1 MRKMREDSTWNGL
14 TGEQRQRLKTWLFER
29 NLGYA
34 ETLKR
39 AQKEFGVQASAASLG
54 RLYQRR
60 AQERQQ
66 ATLLEAQSAA
76 TELNGLPVKVDSLR
90 NASMKL
96 IGHFALKQ
104 AIEKPGQL
112 EPLMALTKL
121 LLESRQND
129 LRQGRFK
136 LAEQYFHY
144 EATAASRKDL
154 PQLGA
159 YLKAIQEDDSLNA
172 EAKLEKVKQLLYPGG
187 RSKPGAEEKGDGGN
201 GQGTPKT

>member
-1 MRKMREDSTWNGL
+1 MRKMREDSTWSGL
-14 TGEQRQRLKTWLFER
+14 TGEQRQKLENWLFER

-39 AQKEFGVQASAASLG
+39 AQKEFGVQASATSLG
-54 RLYQRR
+54 RFYQRR
-60 AQERQQ
+60 ARERQQ
-66 ATLLEAQSAA
+66 AALLEAPSAA

-90 NASMKL
+90 DAAMKL

-112 EPLMALTKL
+112 EPLMSLTKL
-121 LLESRQND
+121 LLESKQND
-129 LRQGRFK
+129 LRQGRLK

-144 EATAASRKDL
+144 ESTAASRKDL

-159 YLKAIQEDDSLNA
+159 YLKAIEDDDSLNA
-172 EAKLEKVKQLLYPGG
+172 EAKLEKVKQLLGPGERAKSG
-187 RSKPGAEEKGDGGN
+187 EQEKDNPEN
-201 GQGTPKT
+201 GK

>member
-1 MRKMREDSTWNGL
+1 MRKDSTWNGL
-14 TGEQRQRLKTWLFER
+14 TAEQRQKLEGWLFER

-34 ETLKR
+34 ETLER
-39 AQKEFGVQASAASLG
+39 AHKEFGAQASAASLG

-66 ATLLEAQSAA
+66 AALLEAQSAA
-76 TELNGLPVKVDSLR
+76 TELNDLPVKVDSLR
-90 NASMKL
+90 DASMKL
-96 IGHFALKQ
+96 LGHFDLKQ

-129 LRQGRFK
+129 LRQGRLK

-159 YLKAIQEDDSLNA
+159 YLKAIEDDDSLNA

-187 RSKPGAEEKGDGGN
+187 GAKTGEPGKDNSEHAK
-201 GQGTPKT
+201 

>member
-1 MRKMREDSTWNGL
+1 MRKLREDSTWSGL
-14 TGEQRQRLKTWLFER
+14 TGEQRQKLEGWLFER

-34 ETLKR
+34 EALKR
-39 AQKEFGVQASAASLG
+39 AHKEFGVQASATSLG
-54 RLYQRR
+54 RFYQRR

-66 ATLLEAQSAA
+66 AALLEAQSAA

-90 NASMKL
+90 DAAMKL

-129 LRQGRFK
+129 LRQGRLK

-159 YLKAIQEDDSLNA
+159 YLKAIQEDDSLKA
-172 EAKLEKVKQLLYPGG
+172 EAKLEKVKQLLYPGERAKSG
-187 RSKPGAEEKGDGGN
+187 EQEKDNSEN
-201 GQGTPKT
+201 GK